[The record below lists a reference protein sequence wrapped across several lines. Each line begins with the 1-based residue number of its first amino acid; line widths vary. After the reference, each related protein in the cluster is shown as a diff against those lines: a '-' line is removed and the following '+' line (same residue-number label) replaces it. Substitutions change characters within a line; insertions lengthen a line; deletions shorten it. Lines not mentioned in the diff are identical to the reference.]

1 MGEPPPPHNYAMT
14 LAGAVPL
21 QRLDQKSRSLCSHL
35 SSHCLTGWRD
45 LQPLLWIQGIPQW
58 FCPHVAGRK
67 KSLSS
72 QEKKKKSLLLDCK
85 LFLQTT
91 SEYNDRRTGQDN

>member
-67 KSLSS
+67 KSRSS
-72 QEKKKKSLLLDCK
+72 QEKKNHFC
-85 LFLQTT
+85 
-91 SEYNDRRTGQDN
+91 